1 MNVRDDRVEYFGSLY
16 PGQRME
22 VIVAVRA
29 ASPGVFVWPA
39 TSAEAM
45 YDPSVYARQ
54 AAGALTIEALAK
66 P

>member
-1 MNVRDDRVEYFGSLY
+1 
-16 PGQRME
+16 
-22 VIVAVRA
+22 VAVRA